1 MNTKINSY
9 FLRNNVDDTQ
19 KTVQRHAVDSNENL
33 EKPGF
38 SDEFGIYF
46 DENEIINNGFRLV
59 EVVKKLDNTFAGMVT
74 NTYFICILIT
84 TGAIYSS
91 TSIFLGEFRTSRLLF
106 SASML
111 SVACLCI
118 TRLIWITS
126 FGQNLSN
133 TMKEC
138 GYHLDRF
145 KFYNKKIDEKEIEL
159 LRQDVKYHSES
170 PIKPFSCFGLSNN
183 TLLGAFGTIITYL
196 IVLLQF
202 KVSEMSM
209 NPMDVKNMTLI

>member
-1 MNTKINSY
+1 MEIE
-9 FLRNNVDDTQ
+9 
-19 KTVQRHAVDSNENL
+19 RHTADSNEHI
-33 EKPGF
+33 EKPGLY
-38 SDEFGIYF
+38 SDE
-46 DENEIINNGFRLV
+46 NKIINNGFRLV

-91 TSIFLGEFRTSRLLF
+91 TSIFLGEFRTSLLLF

-118 TRLIWITS
+118 ARLVWITS

-145 KFYNKKIDEKEIEL
+145 KPDNTKIDEKDIEL
-159 LRQDVKYHSES
+159 LRQDVRYHSES
-170 PIKPFSCFGLSNN
+170 PITPFSCFSLSNN
-183 TLLGAFGTIITYL
+183 TLLGAFATIVTYL

-209 NPMDVKNMTLI
+209 NPMDVKNITLI

>member
-1 MNTKINSY
+1 MT
-9 FLRNNVDDTQ
+9 TE
-19 KTVQRHAVDSNENL
+19 RHTTDSNEHM

-38 SDEFGIYF
+38 SDQVGIYF
-46 DENEIINNGFRLV
+46 DENEVINNGFRLV

-91 TSIFLGEFRTSRLLF
+91 TSIFLVEFQTSLLLF

-145 KFYNKKIDEKEIEL
+145 KSDNTKIDEKEIEL

-170 PIKPFSCFGLSNN
+170 PITPFSCFSLSNN
-183 TLLGAFGTIITYL
+183 TLLGAFATIITYL

-209 NPMDVKNMTLI
+209 NPMDMKNTTMI

>member
-1 MNTKINSY
+1 MTIE
-9 FLRNNVDDTQ
+9 
-19 KTVQRHAVDSNENL
+19 RHAADSNEHI

-38 SDEFGIYF
+38 PDALGTYF
-46 DENEIINNGFRLV
+46 DENEIICNGFWLV
-59 EVVKKLDNTFAGMVT
+59 EVVKKLNNTFAGMVT

-91 TSIFLGEFRTSRLLF
+91 TSIFLGEFRTSLLLF

-118 TRLIWITS
+118 ARLIWITS

-145 KFYNKKIDEKEIEL
+145 KPDNTKIDEKDIEL
-159 LRQDVKYHSES
+159 LRQDVRYHSES
-170 PIKPFSCFGLSNN
+170 PITPFSCFSLSNN
-183 TLLGAFGTIITYL
+183 TLIGAFGTIITYL

-202 KVSEMSM
+202 KVSEMSL
-209 NPMDVKNMTLI
+209 NPMDVKNTTLI

>member
-1 MNTKINSY
+1 MKIE
-9 FLRNNVDDTQ
+9 T
-19 KTVQRHAVDSNENL
+19 HAVDSNEHID
-33 EKPGF
+33 KPEF
-38 SDEFGIYF
+38 SDELGIYF
-46 DENEIINNGFRLV
+46 DENKIINYGFRLV
-59 EVVKKLDNTFAGMVT
+59 EVVKTFDNTFAGMVT

-91 TSIFLGEFRTSRLLF
+91 TSIFLGQFQTSLLLF

-118 TRLIWITS
+118 ARLIWITS

-133 TMKEC
+133 AMKEC

-145 KFYNKKIDEKEIEL
+145 KFYNNEMYEREIEL
-159 LRQDVKYHSES
+159 LRRDVKYHSES
-170 PIKPFSCFGLSNN
+170 PITPFSCFSLSNN

-209 NPMDVKNMTLI
+209 NPMDVKNTTII

>member
-1 MNTKINSY
+1 MKIE
-9 FLRNNVDDTQ
+9 
-19 KTVQRHAVDSNENL
+19 RHAADSNEHI

-38 SDEFGIYF
+38 PDALGTYF
-46 DENEIINNGFRLV
+46 DENEIICNGFRLV

-91 TSIFLGEFRTSRLLF
+91 TSIFLGEFRTSLLLF

-118 TRLIWITS
+118 ARLIWITS

-145 KFYNKKIDEKEIEL
+145 KFYDKKIEEKEIEL

-170 PIKPFSCFGLSNN
+170 PITPFSCFSLSNN
-183 TLLGAFGTIITYL
+183 TLLGALGTIITYL

-202 KVSEMSM
+202 KVSEMSL
-209 NPMDVKNMTLI
+209 NPMDVKNTTLI